1 MNKRYVLRNSDGV
14 RFTCVIAAG
23 GNEDDRWKEV
33 FALEPGC
40 GYSAERWG
48 DEVRIVDY
56 FHGDVRARFA
66 VLSVE
71 ETEDA
76 ASSTLTRLTE
86 E

>member
-40 GYSAERWG
+40 GYSAER
-48 DEVRIVDY
+48 
-56 FHGDVRARFA
+56 
-66 VLSVE
+66 
-71 ETEDA
+71 
-76 ASSTLTRLTE
+76 
-86 E
+86 